1 MRLEQ
6 LLIQLARMEHKIVDC
21 LPLQQNADFSG
32 KWKNEYGSFMEL
44 QISRSDV
51 RGTYTSL
58 VSDTGAP
65 IGGSIIGYQAGSV
78 ISFAVL
84 WPSNPAR
91 ITAWVGQLV
100 ADEHSHVNKEERLET
115 LWQMIVNVADAQ
127 NPESLWTTIHAGS
140 DHFRRCK

>member
-6 LLIQLARMEHKIVDC
+6 LLVQFSRIEHKLIDC
-21 LPLQQNADFSG
+21 VRPQQKADFSG
-32 KWKNEYGSFMEL
+32 KWKNEYGSVMEL
-44 QISRSDV
+44 QISGSDV

-65 IGGSIIGYQAGSV
+65 ISGSIIGYQAGSV
-78 ISFAVL
+78 ISFTVL

-100 ADEHSHVNKEERLET
+100 TDERSHANEGERLET